1 MLFGCVLCITVSFP
15 RCQVFS
21 LHCNIRPEKRP
32 TSKSVAWSL
41 NVFKHVQFM
50 YGFPLD
56 FMGGQIGT
64 VYTETRKCLNNTW
77 FKEAQCARVHVT
89 KHCHLPVDV
98 MKNFTYM
105 AKDCII
111 DVDTKE
117 NGSQSKQTALTIGSN
132 ENMHYVGQY
141 NSERINS
148 LNELF
153 ASCAT
158 SCKNLKLVAGIY
170 VCDFLTYL
178 NTLGSGKRNLE
189 GAISWDM
196 SEENLYGLFLYWLC
210 HVTWPKLSELNPSDI
225 RLSMMILCPNPC
237 SVRAARCS
245 RIPNTLPSV
254 RSPSMLA
261 AFSESS
267 CIQLGT
273 DLTENNYEC
282 LCKPGYQ
289 WDASSK
295 QCVLKDLCAEDAE
308 LARTQGVADSE
319 RLCSPSGT
327 LRCVPFASQPL
338 RKPVYGSP
346 EETYSYE
353 LRIISTHQC
362 VCRPGYM
369 GYRCDRLRNSCIEA
383 RKSFYNSGIAGHPS
397 GNSACRTYLGNK
409 CHAILGTSIYSCQCT
424 SQWKQNGSLPFANCY
439 LEYSACDR
447 VLCHNGGS
455 CVESPDH
462 TNYKCL
468 CQYGWQGE
476 FCETRDVRHWLPWA
490 PWSLCSASLCTGSG
504 WQQRQRQCRVPVNH
518 TTGYGQC
525 KDGGFEL
532 RPCSAG
538 CIHPLQTF
546 IPMIKIFLMFAIC
559 LLFLQLAVGFI
570 LLVLR
575 FDIIDWSTRSN

>member
-1 MLFGCVLCITVSFP
+1 
-15 RCQVFS
+15 
-21 LHCNIRPEKRP
+21 
-32 TSKSVAWSL
+32 
-41 NVFKHVQFM
+41 M

-56 FMGGQIGT
+56 FVGGQVGT
-64 VYTETRKCLNNTW
+64 VYM
-77 FKEAQCARVHVT
+77 EAHECSKNKWLKKGQCAYVHVI
-89 KHCHLPVDV
+89 KHCQLPVDSL
-98 MKNFTYM
+98 KNFTYT
-105 AKDCII
+105 AKDCTM
-111 DVDTKE
+111 DVDPKE
-117 NGSQSKQTALTIGSN
+117 NVTQRKEISLTVSSS
-132 ENMHYVGQY
+132 EKMHYVGQY
-141 NSERINS
+141 NSERISS
-148 LNELF
+148 LSTLF
-153 ASCAT
+153 TNCAT
-158 SCKNLKLVAGIY
+158 SCKNLKLTAGVY
-170 VCDFLTYL
+170 TCDFITYL
-178 NTLGSGKRNLE
+178 NTLGSGKRNPKHS
-189 GAISWDM
+189 ISWDM

-210 HVTWPKLSELNPSDI
+210 HVTWPKLRELNPGDI

-245 RIPNTLPSV
+245 RIPNTLTSV
-254 RSPSMLA
+254 RSPVMLA

-273 DLTENNYEC
+273 DLTDNNYEC
-282 LCKPGYQ
+282 LCKPGYE

-308 LARTQGVADSE
+308 LARTQEVADSE
-319 RLCSPSGT
+319 RLCFPAGT

-338 RKPVYGSP
+338 KKPMYGSP
-346 EETYSYE
+346 EEMYRDE
-353 LRIISTHQC
+353 LKIISTHQC
-362 VCRPGYM
+362 
-369 GYRCDRLRNSCIEA
+369 SA
-383 RKSFYNSGIAGHPS
+383 IAGHPP

-424 SQWKQNGSLPFANCY
+424 SLWKQNGSLPFANCY

-476 FCETRDVRHWLPWA
+476 FCETRDVRHWLPWSS
-490 PWSLCSASLCTGSG
+490 WSLCSASLCTGSG

-525 KDGGFEL
+525 KDGGVEL
-532 RPCSAG
+532 RPCTVG

-546 IPMIKIFLMFAIC
+546 VPMIKILLMFATC
-559 LLFLQLAVGFI
+559 LLLLQLALAHITATNQSPAIRWTSRNMRSDSFVSAIETQPVTING
-570 LLVLR
+570 VTAELR
-575 FDIIDWSTRSN
+575 THSIMSRLCYISCAL